1 LQVIG
6 AYVLIQTQVG
16 KADQVARDLGGLDGV
31 LSAEQVTGP
40 YDIVARA
47 EARSLNELGR
57 LVATGIQAV
66 EGITRTITCAIVSL

>member
-1 LQVIG
+1 MIG

-40 YDIVARA
+40 YDIVARV

-57 LVATGIQAV
+57 LVATGIQGV

>member
-1 LQVIG
+1 
-6 AYVLIQTQVG
+6 
-16 KADQVARDLGGLDGV
+16 V

-40 YDIVARA
+40 YDIVART